1 MCVCVYVCVYV
12 YVGGG
17 GMRGRV
23 SNLTFD
29 LTNKSMKVPELADKK
44 RLPRLIEF
52 SLCRSAVRG

>member
-1 MCVCVYVCVYV
+1 MCVCVCVWG
-12 YVGGG
+12 GGG